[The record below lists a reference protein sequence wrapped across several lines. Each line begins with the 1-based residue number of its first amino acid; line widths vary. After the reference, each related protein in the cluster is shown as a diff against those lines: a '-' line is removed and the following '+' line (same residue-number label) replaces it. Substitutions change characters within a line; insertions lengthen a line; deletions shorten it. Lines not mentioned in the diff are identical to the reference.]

1 MNQILILDFG
11 SQYTQLI
18 ARRLRQLKVY
28 CEILPCSTSLKKIAS
43 KNLKGIILSGGPSS
57 IYDKDSPKT
66 DTKIFELGVP
76 ILGICYGMQ
85 LISHEYHGEVI
96 KSKKREYGFSLL
108 KTSRLCSRH
117 AAGSQGAMP
126 NKRPKT
132 SRLFEGIPKEI
143 KVWMSHGDEVK
154 KMPNGFKNLASTPDT
169 KIAAIENKQKNIYAL
184 QFHPEVHHADYGLK
198 ILKNFAHKICL
209 YKDSWSPASFLNET
223 IADIKK
229 EVKNNSV
236 ICGLSGGVD
245 SSVAAVIVNKAIGN
259 KLYCIFV
266 DTGLLRAGDKERMR
280 AVFNKKYKFNLKI
293 ADASQLFLSRLKGVS
308 SPERKRKI
316 IGKTFIEVFEKE
328 SKKIKNA
335 GFLVQGT
342 LYPDIIESVS
352 VKGPSA
358 VIKSHHNVGGLPK
371 KMNLKLIEPLKF
383 LFKDEVRVLGRSL
396 KMPEEILMQHPFPG
410 PGLAIRI
417 IGDVT
422 EERINILKKAD
433 KIMRAEIKKF
443 GWQDKIWQAFCVL
456 LPVKSVGVMGD
467 ERSYE
472 NTIAVR
478 CVESVDGMT
487 ADWSKLPYELMQKI
501 SSRIVSEV
509 KGINRIVYDITS
521 KPPSTIEWE

>member
-28 CEILPCSTSLKKIAS
+28 CEILPCSTSIEEIRS
-43 KNLKGIILSGGPSS
+43 KTLKGIILSGGPSS
-57 IYDKDSPKT
+57 IYAKDAPKSNPE
-66 DTKIFELGVP
+66 IFELGIP

-85 LISHEYHGEVI
+85 LIGHENGGKVI

-108 KTSRLCSRH
+108 KTS
-117 AAGSQGAMP
+117 
-126 NKRPKT
+126 KK
-132 SRLFEGIPKEI
+132 SRLFKNVPEKI
-143 KVWMSHGDEVK
+143 KVWMSHGDELK
-154 KMPNGFKNLASTPDT
+154 KMPDGFRKSASTSDV
-169 KIAAIENKQKNIYAL
+169 KIAALENEKGNIYAI
-184 QFHPEVHHADYGLK
+184 QFHPEVHHTDYGLK
-198 ILKNFAHKICL
+198 ILENFAHKICL
-209 YKDSWSPASFLNET
+209 YKEKWSPASFLDET
-223 IADIKK
+223 IAGIKRD
-229 EVKNNSV
+229 VKKNSV

-245 SSVAAVIVNKAIGN
+245 SSVAAVIASKAIGK
-259 KLYCIFV
+259 KLHCIFV
-266 DTGLLRAGDKERMR
+266 DTGLLRMGDKERMR
-280 AVFNKKYKFNLKI
+280 AVFSKKYNFSLKI
-293 ADASQLFLSRLKGVS
+293 VDASKLFLSRLKGVS
-308 SPERKRKI
+308 SPEKKRKI
-316 IGKTFIEVFEKE
+316 IGKAFIEVFEKE

-335 GFLVQGT
+335 GFLLQGT

-383 LFKDEVRVLGRSL
+383 LFKDEVRDLGRSL

-417 IGDVT
+417 IGDIT
-422 EERINILKKAD
+422 AERINILKKAD
-433 KIMRAEIKKF
+433 KIMRDEIKKF

-472 NTIAVR
+472 NTLAVR